1 LYRIITEFEITN
13 LETSKLNFLIHTAMD
28 NFNQEVTKT
37 QTYYEILEISDE
49 NAPIEQI
56 KQQYQKLLLLVSF
69 LVLYIR
75 VYTIGFFSKLTRI

>member
-1 LYRIITEFEITN
+1 
-13 LETSKLNFLIHTAMD
+13 MD